1 LLRRQVAIGV
11 EHGREEMEI
20 FRTIDRDVTLP
31 GNEMRVIQ
39 QIESENAKRIVM
51 QPLPLGR

>member
-1 LLRRQVAIGV
+1 MRRQVAIGV